1 MNIRRLPQFS
11 ADWLCSGSR
20 SNCSLHFKK
29 KDLATIAISMVK
41 YIFRKV
47 GKKRLST
54 EFFMRISENHFLRNP
69 TIVNRT
75 KHMNGGSRK
84 LGLETESDFLTV
96 HSVRLEIA
104 NLLGDFGWWSGRKRN
119 KEVINIENL
128 LWNTFKRTWNTVFF
142 SSFLHSIC

>member
-41 YIFRKV
+41 YIF
-47 GKKRLST
+47 GKLGKSACPLSFSW
-54 EFFMRISENHFLRNP
+54 EFQKTISYEILQQW
-69 TIVNRT
+69 T